1 MAVFPGPKFFFLLF
15 SPATRFFSPAHFFP
29 RPWKIQVSGRNF
41 KIVRYDGVAA
51 MIVKEYHLGGK
62 RVNTMSQR
70 WYYSK

>member
-1 MAVFPGPKFFFLLF
+1 MKTGKEG
-15 SPATRFFSPAHFFP
+15 
-29 RPWKIQVSGRNF
+29 VSGRNF